1 MSLTCFQPKIR
12 TMHRD
17 LPHNMRTKKCF
28 LSRMKNHSAEI
39 ELYFYLKKI
48 KIMLKI

>member
-17 LPHNMRTKKCF
+17 LPHNMKTKKMF
-28 LSRMKNHSAEI
+28 SPNEKNHSAEI
-39 ELYFYLKKI
+39 ELYFYLKR
-48 KIMLKI
+48 